1 MALFKLERFETNLI
15 NLINMCLNRKI
26 NPFEMTST
34 KVTNRESESE
44 REKAAKTLTIQTQ
57 THRDTHN
64 QADKQTDRKTYTDNK
79 ADTNILK

>member
-34 KVTNRESESE
+34 KVTNRESE

-57 THRDTHN
+57 THTKTHN